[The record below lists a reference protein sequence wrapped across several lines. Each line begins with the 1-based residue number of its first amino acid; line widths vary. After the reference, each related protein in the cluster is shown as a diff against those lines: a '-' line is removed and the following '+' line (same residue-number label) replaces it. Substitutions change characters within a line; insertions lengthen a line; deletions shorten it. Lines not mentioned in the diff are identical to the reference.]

1 MKNQNNRINFYL
13 SAGQPGHP
21 TANHVPSTTAQTA
34 FTQGY
39 TSFLST
45 EADQQF
51 HYTFMLC

>member
-51 HYTFMLC
+51 HFTFMLC